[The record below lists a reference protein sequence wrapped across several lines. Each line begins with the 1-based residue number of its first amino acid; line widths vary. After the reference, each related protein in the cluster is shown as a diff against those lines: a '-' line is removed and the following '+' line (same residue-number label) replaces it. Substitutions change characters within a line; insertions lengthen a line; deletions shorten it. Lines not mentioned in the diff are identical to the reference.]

1 MKTELKLIQNRLSEY
16 IPAFEFNLFL
26 FVLLLKE
33 LTTKQMVECTTNA
46 LTSHIIMSIFVQS
59 LTHLKKIFGLDAMTK
74 KKTKEVKELYFQ
86 VKLEV
91 LIGSS
96 NFVKLE
102 AIFWLKK
109 KILIKLIRTPVLSQ

>member
-16 IPAFEFNLFL
+16 IPSFEFNLFL

-102 AIFWLKK
+102 AIFWLK
-109 KILIKLIRTPVLSQ
+109 RRY